1 MFPVSLSRADIA
13 DLMSAAYRLDASS
26 HGASEGVIILIMIH
40 IRHLWYVTGSTG
52 NTGTGI
58 GNGSLNISQERGVI
72 PYTF

>member
-26 HGASEGVIILIMIH
+26 HGASEG
-40 IRHLWYVTGSTG
+40 HLWYVTGSTG